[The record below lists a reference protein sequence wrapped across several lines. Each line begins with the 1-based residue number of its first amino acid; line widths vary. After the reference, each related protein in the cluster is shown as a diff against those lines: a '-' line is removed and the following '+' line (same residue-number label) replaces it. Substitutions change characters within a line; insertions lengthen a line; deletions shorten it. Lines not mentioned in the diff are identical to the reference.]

1 MGKKAIIV
9 PAVFAGLLA
18 AAIIAGVMLL
28 YTPSRTA
35 SDSETVVR
43 TDYDGILAA
52 VPEDAAVVACFS
64 SLDKA
69 SSLIMDDT
77 RLYGSL
83 LFDRQSAGMRALVD
97 TLSSSGS
104 ARLRRAKT
112 VVALNFSGNLAP
124 VMAMDAP
131 ADVDSV
137 MMSSLADSLGL
148 SFALKRHDGRPVL
161 LFSTSN
167 ALVGSVLRHIDGGY
181 SILDDRSFRTCIGA
195 LDSKDMMLWANDYA
209 PKFIANYLVRKYH
222 RHSDFFR
229 KAADWTGFSIDAG
242 EDMSDRLRGVMRF
255 SGGSGK
261 YVSLLSAQKPGTSA
275 LADIM
280 PASTYFALSI
290 PLSNARSFCVMR
302 EEYMDA
308 LGQLTR
314 HKRTLV
320 ALKAAGGLT
329 LGEWIDA
336 NDIRE
341 VAAISWISSEGEN
354 MQAVL
359 LRCAALSRK
368 TLSEDVEPY
377 AFAGYAAAA
386 FGSVFSLEDE
396 SSSVR
401 FGGWVAS
408 GSHKAM
414 SDLLS
419 RYPDGNGTDRP
430 FPVGECNV
438 AAMLALDL
446 CDAEEIFRPAFA
458 QAVKRTLAETGRETV
473 TLAVGASWIAIDVD
487 RTPLK
492 SVRGRAAE
500 SKPAPTYTPEIP
512 KGPFTVT
519 NCGTGKKNTLYQNDH
534 LSICLRDENG
544 KDLWGVPFKEN
555 LCGMVGELDYYANG
569 KIQFLFAAGSK
580 LYLMDRLGRFVKGF
594 PVDLGAQVLLGPD
607 VYDFTGAHGYTVMV
621 LLADGRIERYDLHG
635 AKPSGWLGI
644 RTESAATGLP
654 SLLTIANVRY
664 WLVPTVRGEELYPFA
679 GGARVK
685 DKKTLN
691 QIKK

>member
-35 SDSETVVR
+35 SESETVVR
-43 TDYDGILAA
+43 TDYDGILSA
-52 VPEDAAVVACFS
+52 VPEDAAAVACFS

-83 LFDRQSAGMRALVD
+83 LFDRQSTGMRALVD
-97 TLSSSGS
+97 TLSSAGG
-104 ARLRRAKT
+104 ARLRRSRT

-124 VMAMDAP
+124 VMVMEAP

-148 SFALKRHDGRPVL
+148 SFALKRHDGRLML

-167 ALVGSVLRHIDGGY
+167 ALVGSALRHIDGGY
-181 SILDDRSFRTCIGA
+181 SILDDSSFRSCIGA

-229 KAADWTGFSIDAG
+229 QAADWTGFSIDAS
-242 EDMSDRLRGVMRF
+242 EEMSDHLGGVMRF

-261 YVSLLSAQKPGTSA
+261 YVSLLSEQKPGTSA
-275 LADIM
+275 LAGIM
-280 PASTYFALSI
+280 PASTYFALAI
-290 PLSNARSFCVMR
+290 PLSDARSFCAMR
-302 EEYMDA
+302 EEYIDA

-320 ALKAAGGLT
+320 ALKAAGGLA
-329 LGEWIDA
+329 LGEWIDS

-341 VAAISWISSEGEN
+341 VATVSWISSEGEN

-368 TLSEDVEPY
+368 TVSEDVEPY
-377 AFAGYAAAA
+377 AFAGYAAA

-414 SDLLS
+414 SDLLL

-430 FPVGECNV
+430 FPGGECNV

-446 CDAEEIFRPAFA
+446 CEAEGIFRPAFA
-458 QAVKRTLAETGRETV
+458 QAVNRTLAATGRETA
-473 TLAVGASWIAIDVD
+473 TLSVGTSGISLDVD

-492 SVRGRAAE
+492 SVRSRSSE
-500 SKPAPTYTPEIP
+500 SQQTQAYTPEIP

-519 NCGTGKKNTLYQNDH
+519 NCATGKKNTLYQNDH

-544 KDLWGVPFKEN
+544 KDLWGVPFKES
-555 LCGMVGELDYYANG
+555 LCGRVGELDYYANG

-635 AKPSGWLGI
+635 ARPSGWSGI
-644 RTESAATGLP
+644 QTESAATGLP